1 MSTNEKE
8 IVYEIVKEIGVV
20 ADYTTGW
27 KKEVN
32 LVSWNSNTP
41 KIDIRDW
48 NPDHEHMS
56 RGITLH
62 IEEAKKLQEL
72 LNKYFKEND
81 TAQDAKGKK

>member
-1 MSTNEKE
+1 MSSNEKD
-8 IVYEIVKEIGVV
+8 IVYEIVKHVGVI
-20 ADYTTGW
+20 ADYSTGW
-27 KKEVN
+27 KKEIN

-62 IEEAKKLQEL
+62 IEEAKKMQEL
-72 LNKYFKEND
+72 LSDYFDESKD
-81 TAQDAKGKK
+81 TKSKTKN